1 MEVIRELLAR
11 AVLALVGLP
20 ILIACAYFGGW
31 PLLILVAVVT
41 VIGLGEY
48 YSAVFTANISP
59 AVVVGFL
66 GALALL
72 VVTAFSPPP
81 QCDVG
86 VLVVL
91 AAVAATAMLS
101 QVKSNSYAGATVNS
115 AVTVF
120 GVVYV
125 GLLMSFL
132 LRLADFDLPAALGE
146 PAGLFAARTGTLL
159 LVAIPV
165 WTLDTCA
172 FIVGSAWGRH
182 QLAPQLSPRK
192 TIEGALAGFIGC
204 VGLTVLLGW
213 WLKLP
218 VAHSLPLGI
227 LLAVVAQLGDAAKS
241 TIKRDLGIDDFG
253 NIFGPHGGIL
263 DRFDG
268 LLFAMPAAWLY
279 LTTLLG
285 S

>member
-1 MEVIRELLAR
+1 LEVLRELLAR

-20 ILIACAYFGGW
+20 ILIVCAYWGGW
-31 PLLILVAVVT
+31 PLLILVAVIT

-48 YSAVFTANISP
+48 YSATLMTNICP
-59 AVVVGFL
+59 AVLVGYL

-72 VVTAFSPPP
+72 TVTAFSTPK
-81 QCDVG
+81 QCDLG

-101 QVKSNSYAGATVNS
+101 QVKGNSYAGATVNS
-115 AVTVF
+115 ATTVF

-132 LRLADFDLPAALGE
+132 LRLADLDLPAALGE
-146 PAGLFAARTGTLL
+146 PGSLFAASVGALL

-165 WTLDTCA
+165 WCLDTFA

-182 QLAPQLSPRK
+182 QLSPQLSPRK

-218 VAHSLPLGI
+218 MAYGLALGI

>member
-1 MEVIRELLAR
+1 MEVLRELLAR

-20 ILIACAYFGGW
+20 ILIVCAYWGGW
-31 PLLILVAVVT
+31 PLLILVAVIT

-48 YSAVFTANISP
+48 YSATLMTNICP
-59 AVVVGFL
+59 AVLVGYL

-72 VVTAFSPPP
+72 TVTAFSTPK
-81 QCDVG
+81 QCDLG

-101 QVKSNSYAGATVNS
+101 QVKGNSYAGATVNS
-115 AVTVF
+115 ATTVF

-132 LRLADFDLPAALGE
+132 LRLADLDLPAALGE
-146 PAGLFAARTGTLL
+146 PGSLFAASVGALL

-165 WTLDTCA
+165 WCLDTFA

-182 QLAPQLSPRK
+182 QLSPQLSPRK

-218 VAHSLPLGI
+218 MAYGLALGI

>member
-1 MEVIRELLAR
+1 MQVIRELLAR
-11 AVLALVGLP
+11 AVLVLVGLP
-20 ILIACAYFGGW
+20 ILVACAHFGGW
-31 PLLILVAVVT
+31 PLLVLVAVVT

-48 YSAVFTANISP
+48 YSAAFTANISP

-72 VVTAFSPPP
+72 VVTAFRPPQ

-91 AAVAATAMLS
+91 AAVAAAAMLS
-101 QVKSNSYAGATVNS
+101 QVKGNSYAGATVNS
-115 AVTVF
+115 ATTVF

-132 LRLADFDLPAALGE
+132 LRLADFDIPAALGE
-146 PAGLFAARTGTLL
+146 PAGAFAVSIGALL

-165 WTLDTCA
+165 WTLDTFA

-182 QLAPQLSPRK
+182 QLSPQLSPHK
-192 TIEGALAGFIGC
+192 TIEGSLAGLIGG

-218 VAHSLPLGI
+218 LAYSLPLGI
-227 LLAVVAQLGDAAKS
+227 LIAVVAQLGDAAKS

-253 NIFGPHGGIL
+253 NVFGPHGGIL

>member
-1 MEVIRELLAR
+1 LEVIRELLAR

-20 ILIACAYFGGW
+20 ILIGCAYFGGW

-48 YSAVFTANISP
+48 YSAAFTAKIFP
-59 AVVVGFL
+59 AVAAGFL

-72 VVTAFSPPP
+72 AVTAFSPPP
-81 QCDVG
+81 QRDWA
-86 VLVVL
+86 VLIVL

-101 QVKSNSYAGATVNS
+101 QVKGDSYAGATANS
-115 AVTVF
+115 AATVF

-146 PAGLFAARTGTLL
+146 TANPFASSVGALL

-165 WTLDTCA
+165 WCLDTCA

-192 TIEGALAGFIGC
+192 TIEGALAGLIGC

-218 VAHSLPLGI
+218 VAHSLFIGV

-241 TIKRDLGIDDFG
+241 TIKRDLGIEDFG

-279 LTTLLG
+279 LSAFFG
-285 S
+285 G

>member
-1 MEVIRELLAR
+1 LEVIRELLAR
-11 AVLALVGLP
+11 AVLVLVGLP
-20 ILIACAYFGGW
+20 ILIACAYWGGW

-48 YSAVFTANISP
+48 YSAVFTANIFP

-66 GALALL
+66 GALGLL
-72 VVTAFSPPP
+72 AVTAFSPPQ
-81 QCDVG
+81 QCDLA
-86 VLVVL
+86 VLIVL

-101 QVKSNSYAGATVNS
+101 QVRGNSYAGATVNS
-115 AVTVF
+115 AATVF

-132 LRLADFDLPAALGE
+132 LRLANFDLPAALGE
-146 PAGLFAARTGTLL
+146 PAGPFASSVGALL
-159 LVAIPV
+159 LVAVPV
-165 WTLDTCA
+165 WTLDTFA
-172 FIVGSAWGRH
+172 FIVGSAWGRY

-218 VAHSLPLGI
+218 VAHSLFLGI

-285 S
+285 T

>member
-11 AVLALVGLP
+11 ARLVLVGLP
-20 ILIACAYFGGW
+20 ILIACAYWGGW
-31 PLLILVAVVT
+31 PLLILVAVIT

-48 YSAVFTANISP
+48 YSAVFTAKIFP
-59 AVVVGFL
+59 AALIGYL
-66 GALALL
+66 GTMALL
-72 VVTAFSPPP
+72 TVTALSPP
-81 QCDVG
+81 QQRDLA
-86 VLVVL
+86 VLIVL

-101 QVKSNSYAGATVNS
+101 QVKGNSYAGATVNS
-115 AVTVF
+115 AATVF

-132 LRLADFDLPAALGE
+132 LRLANFDLPAALGE
-146 PAGLFAARTGTLL
+146 PASLFASRVGALL
-159 LVAIPV
+159 LVAVPV
-165 WTLDTCA
+165 WTLDTFA
-172 FIVGSAWGRH
+172 FIVGSAWGRYR
-182 QLAPQLSPRK
+182 LAPQLSPRK

-204 VGLTVLLGW
+204 AGLTVLLGW

-218 VAHSLPLGI
+218 VAHSLFLGI

>member
-20 ILIACAYFGGW
+20 ILIVCAYSGGW

-48 YSAVFTANISP
+48 YSAAFTAKIFP

-66 GALALL
+66 GAVALL
-72 VVTAFSPPP
+72 AVTAFGPP
-81 QCDVG
+81 QQCDLG

-101 QVKSNSYAGATVNS
+101 QVKGNSYAGATVNS
-115 AVTVF
+115 AATVF

-132 LRLADFDLPAALGE
+132 LRLANFDLPAALGE
-146 PAGLFAARTGTLL
+146 PAGLFAAKTGTLL

-172 FIVGSAWGRH
+172 FIVGSAWGRY

-204 VGLTVLLGW
+204 VGLTVLVSW

-218 VAHSLPLGI
+218 VAHSLFLGI
-227 LLAVVAQLGDAAKS
+227 LIAVVAQLGDAAKS

-285 S
+285 N

>member
-11 AVLALVGLP
+11 AVLVLVGLP
-20 ILIACAYFGGW
+20 ILVACAYFGGW
-31 PLLILVAVVT
+31 PLLILVAVIT

-48 YSAVFTANISP
+48 YSAVFTANIFP
-59 AVVVGFL
+59 AVGVGFM

-72 VVTAFSPPP
+72 AVTALSPP
-81 QCDVG
+81 QQRDLA

-101 QVKSNSYAGATVNS
+101 QVKGNSYAGATANS
-115 AVTVF
+115 AATVF

-132 LRLADFDLPAALGE
+132 LRLANFDLPAALGE
-146 PAGLFAARTGTLL
+146 PAGLFASSVGALL
-159 LVAIPV
+159 LVAVPV
-165 WTLDTCA
+165 WTLDTFA

-182 QLAPQLSPRK
+182 QLSPQLSPHK

-218 VAHSLPLGI
+218 VAHSLFLGI

>member
-1 MEVIRELLAR
+1 LEVIRELLAR
-11 AVLALVGLP
+11 AVLVLVGLP

-48 YSAVFTANISP
+48 YSAVFTENIFP

-66 GALALL
+66 GALVLL
-72 VVTAFSPPP
+72 AVTAFSPPQ
-81 QCDVG
+81 QCDLG
-86 VLVVL
+86 VLIVL

-101 QVKSNSYAGATVNS
+101 QIKSDSYAGATVNS
-115 AVTVF
+115 ATTVF

-132 LRLADFDLPAALGE
+132 LRLANFDLPAALGE
-146 PAGLFAARTGTLL
+146 PASLFAASVGALL

-165 WTLDTCA
+165 WCLDTFA

-182 QLAPQLSPRK
+182 QLAPQLSPHK
-192 TIEGALAGFIGC
+192 TIEGALAGSIGC
-204 VGLTVLLGW
+204 IGLTVLLGW
-213 WLKLP
+213 WLELP
-218 VAHSLPLGI
+218 VAHSLLLGI

-241 TIKRDLGIDDFG
+241 TIKRDLGIEDFG

>member
-1 MEVIRELLAR
+1 MQVIRELLAR

-20 ILIACAYFGGW
+20 ILIACAYWGGW

-48 YSAVFTANISP
+48 YSATLMTNICP
-59 AVVVGFL
+59 AVLVGYL

-72 VVTAFSPPP
+72 TVTAFSSPS
-81 QCDVG
+81 QCDLG
-86 VLVVL
+86 VLIVL
-91 AAVAATAMLS
+91 VAVVAAAMLS
-101 QVKSNSYAGATVNS
+101 QIRGNSYAGATVNS
-115 AVTVF
+115 ATTVF

-146 PAGLFAARTGTLL
+146 PAGRFASSVGTLL

-182 QLAPQLSPRK
+182 QLSPQLSPHK

-213 WLKLP
+213 WLRLP
-218 VAHSLPLGI
+218 MAYGLVLGI

-253 NIFGPHGGIL
+253 NIFGPHGGLL

-279 LTTLLG
+279 LTLLLG

>member
-20 ILIACAYFGGW
+20 ILIVCAYFGGW

-48 YSAVFTANISP
+48 YSAVFTANIFP
-59 AVVVGFL
+59 AVGVGFM

-72 VVTAFSPPP
+72 AVTALSAPQ
-81 QCDVG
+81 QCDLA
-86 VLVVL
+86 VL
-91 AAVAATAMLS
+91 
-101 QVKSNSYAGATVNS
+101 
-115 AVTVF
+115 

-132 LRLADFDLPAALGE
+132 LRLANFDLPAALGE
-146 PAGLFAARTGTLL
+146 PAGLFASSVGALL
-159 LVAIPV
+159 LVAVPV
-165 WTLDTCA
+165 WTLDTFA

-182 QLAPQLSPRK
+182 QLSPQLSPHK

-218 VAHSLPLGI
+218 VAHSLFLGI

>member
-1 MEVIRELLAR
+1 LKVIRELIAR

-20 ILIACAYFGGW
+20 ILIACAYWGGW
-31 PLLILVAVVT
+31 PLLILAAVVT
-41 VIGLGEY
+41 LIALGEY
-48 YSAVFTANISP
+48 YSATFTANISP
-59 AVVVGFL
+59 AVVIGFL

-72 VVTAFSPPP
+72 AVTAFSSPQ
-81 QCDVG
+81 QCDLG
-86 VLVVL
+86 VLIVL
-91 AAVAATAMLS
+91 AVVVATAILS
-101 QVKSNSYAGATVNS
+101 QVKGNSYAGATVNS
-115 AVTVF
+115 AATVF

-132 LRLADFDLPAALGE
+132 LRLANFDLPATLGE
-146 PAGLFAARTGTLL
+146 PASLFAAKTGTLL

-182 QLAPQLSPRK
+182 QLSPQLSPHK
-192 TIEGALAGFIGC
+192 TIEGALAGLIGC
-204 VGLTVLLGW
+204 VGLTILLGW

-218 VAHSLPLGI
+218 VAYSLPLGI
-227 LLAVVAQLGDAAKS
+227 LIAVVAQLGDAAKS

-253 NIFGPHGGIL
+253 NIFGPHGGVL

-279 LTTLLG
+279 LTALLG

>member
-11 AVLALVGLP
+11 AVLVLVGLP

-48 YSAVFTANISP
+48 YSAAFTANIYP

-72 VVTAFSPPP
+72 VVTAFSPPQ
-81 QCDVG
+81 QCDSG

-101 QVKSNSYAGATVNS
+101 QVRGNSYAGATVNS
-115 AVTVF
+115 AATVF

-132 LRLADFDLPAALGE
+132 LRLADFDIPDALGE
-146 PAGLFAARTGTLL
+146 PAGSFAASIGALL

-165 WTLDTCA
+165 WTLDTFA

-182 QLAPQLSPRK
+182 QLAPQLSPHK

-218 VAHSLPLGI
+218 VAYSLPLGI

-268 LLFAMPAAWLY
+268 LLFAMPAAWWY
-279 LTTLLG
+279 LTALLG

>member
-20 ILIACAYFGGW
+20 ILIVCAYFGGW

-41 VIGLGEY
+41 LIALGEY
-48 YSAVFTANISP
+48 YSAAFTANIFP
-59 AVVVGFL
+59 AALVGYL
-66 GALALL
+66 GAVALL
-72 VVTAFSPPP
+72 TVTAFSPPH
-81 QCDVG
+81 QYDFL
-86 VLVVL
+86 VLIVL
-91 AAVAATAMLS
+91 AATAATAMLS
-101 QVKSNSYAGATVNS
+101 QIRGDSFTGATINS
-115 AVTVF
+115 AATVF

-125 GLLMSFL
+125 ALLMSFL
-132 LRLADFDLPAALGE
+132 LRLADLDLPAVLGQ
-146 PAGLFAARTGTLL
+146 PDTPFAASVGALL
-159 LVAIPV
+159 LVAVPV

-182 QLAPQLSPRK
+182 RLSPQLSPHK

-218 VAHSLPLGI
+218 VAYSLPLGI
-227 LLAVVAQLGDAAKS
+227 LIAVVAQLGDAAKS

-268 LLFAMPAAWLY
+268 LLFAMPVAWLY
-279 LTTLLG
+279 LTALLG

>member
-1 MEVIRELLAR
+1 MAVIQELLAR
-11 AVLALVGLP
+11 AVLVLVGLP

-31 PLLILVAVVT
+31 PLLILVAVLT

-48 YSAVFTANISP
+48 YSAIFTANIFP

-72 VVTAFSPPP
+72 AVTAFSPP
-81 QCDVG
+81 QQRDVA

-101 QVKSNSYAGATVNS
+101 QVKGNSYAGATVNS
-115 AVTVF
+115 AATVF

-132 LRLADFDLPAALGE
+132 LRLANFDLPAALDE
-146 PAGLFAARTGTLL
+146 PSSPFAASIGALL
-159 LVAIPV
+159 LVAVPV
-165 WTLDTCA
+165 WTLDTVA
-172 FIVGSAWGRH
+172 FIVGSVWGRYR
-182 QLAPQLSPRK
+182 LAPQLSPHK

-218 VAHSLPLGI
+218 VAYSLPLGI

-253 NIFGPHGGIL
+253 NVFGPHGGIL

-268 LLFAMPAAWLY
+268 LLFAMPAAWWY
-279 LTTLLG
+279 LTALLG

>member
-1 MEVIRELLAR
+1 MEVLRELLAR
-11 AVLALVGLP
+11 AILALMGLP
-20 ILIACAYFGGW
+20 ILIACAYWGGW

-48 YSAVFTANISP
+48 YSAVFTANIFP

-66 GALALL
+66 GTLALL
-72 VVTAFSPPP
+72 AVTAFSPPQ
-81 QCDVG
+81 QCDLG
-86 VLVVL
+86 VLIVL

-101 QVKSNSYAGATVNS
+101 QVKGNSYTGATVNS
-115 AVTVF
+115 AATVF

-132 LRLADFDLPAALGE
+132 LRLANFDLPAVLGG
-146 PAGLFAARTGTLL
+146 PASPFASRVGALL
-159 LVAIPV
+159 LVAVPV

-182 QLAPQLSPRK
+182 PLSPQLSPRK

-218 VAHSLPLGI
+218 VAHSLFLGI
-227 LLAVVAQLGDAAKS
+227 LLAVVGQLGDAAKS